1 MKIRVSVLL
10 GISVFALA
18 HTLMFAADVDSELAA
33 KIERA
38 KANPTRLHLGGFA
51 LSMYY
56 QGFSDKVFDYEKK
69 PANHHHVGPDIPSDE
84 DLKTKVKIRDAAKAF
99 EYAKKYYS
107 AQETMTYEVANMANI
122 YLQGIGTEKN
132 IPKTL
137 EILRTFIPGDFRW
150 YEPPNFKFDGFRFAT
165 PLVAYLYHHG
175 IGVEKDLQKRD
186 TILDEHALELA
197 WRNFY
202 CGYLVPQDYDLAIYC
217 LERRSDFWAADELV
231 KIYSGEYLPEHKDE
245 AKANYWRPISQSR
258 RAEFIKKE
266 EEKLSNLIKEY
277 EADPES
283 SYKTLFILYG
293 TKVFDMS
300 LKFVFD
306 HVEIRN
312 EHYNWEKSLY
322 YLDYMEKQKSEELH
336 RVAEILEDYRKYGR
350 GRYSDEPNYKIKDK
364 DFLAFLEEKQIYY
377 KRLAEEKDAQKK
389 VKEAQIR
396 EVQKQALAFMW
407 RELMNSSFKTDIVE
421 KFHSLKNGLFP
432 ADVDSDIFAVEN
444 FTHDKFEDAPNDI
457 NAINKHIERRLPAEE
472 KLKYYKAPLEYME
485 NIAQSDWQRAL
496 ELSMYYQGWK
506 PNTIFYRFDL
516 EMRHNSYFEIPT
528 TDDMRFKE
536 RKVRDKQ
543 KALEWAE
550 KSFELGNIRFK
561 AAQDTTDWKFW
572 RYMDVHI
579 LNLLYRYDESD
590 LADKKEKISKLMEY
604 IYANGLYI
612 PFSREIDYYR
622 SGKGVRFDEEGMIK
636 PGDKRIYT
644 SNWRNYYCGFFR
656 PKNKSYAL
664 QVLNSY
670 SKGSGVYSSEN
681 AYQNYFSLLKISSG
695 FYDEDDYAPLE
706 AKKYAAKAREF
717 KEATIRWEL
726 DNLSAEPSVFSYY
739 VFPFMK
745 YSIKY
750 FRPNHF
756 FLRDTMVFENPYYNK
771 AKALE
776 ELKNILSSYKPVR
789 HYDDIKQFITEAPIR
804 GITEEDYDE
813 FMSEIRKNKYL
824 VDVYN
829 NSEEFARELF
839 GGRIPNPKDYE

>member
-1 MKIRVSVLL
+1 MLL
-10 GISVFALA
+10 SIFL
-18 HTLMFAADVDSELAA
+18 FAAAHSSLFATDADSELAA

-38 KANPTRLHLGGFA
+38 KANPTRSYLGGYI

-56 QGFSDKVFDYEKK
+56 QGFSKRIFDYWAK
-69 PANHHHVGPDIPSDE
+69 PAKHHHVGADIPSDE

-132 IPKTL
+132 IQKVL
-137 EILRTFIPGDFRW
+137 EILRTKTPEDFRRF
-150 YEPPNFKFDGFRFAT
+150 ETQNFEFDGFRFAT

-175 IGVEKDLQKRD
+175 IGVGKDFEKRD
-186 TILDEHALELA
+186 AILNEHALELA

-202 CGYLVPQDYDLAIYC
+202 CGYLVPQDYELAIYC

-245 AKANYWRPISQSR
+245 AKANYWRPIFQSR
-258 RAEFIKKE
+258 RAEFVKKE

-283 SYKTLFILYG
+283 SYKSLFILYG

-322 YLDYMEKQKSEELH
+322 YFDYIEKKESEQL
-336 RVAEILEDYRKYGR
+336 YRIANMLNAYRIYGL
-350 GRYSDEPNYKIKDK
+350 GRSWGEPNYKIKDK
-364 DFLAFLEEKQIYY
+364 DFLVFLEEKQIHY
-377 KRLAEEKDAQKK
+377 KKLAEEKDAQKK
-389 VKEAQIR
+389 GEDAQVKD
-396 EVQKQALAFMW
+396 VQKQALDFIW
-407 RELMNSSFKTDIVE
+407 QELVNSSFKTDIVE
-421 KFHSLKNGLFP
+421 KFHFLKNGLFP

-516 EMRHNSYFEIPT
+516 ELVYNSYFEIPT

-550 KSFELGNIRFK
+550 KSFELGSIRFK
-561 AAQDTTDWKFW
+561 AAQDTADWKFW
-572 RYMDVHI
+572 KYMNVHI

-590 LADKKEKISKLMEY
+590 LADKKEKISKLIEY
-604 IYANGLYI
+604 IKINKLYTPFNEELYFYAR
-612 PFSREIDYYR
+612 SKEI
-622 SGKGVRFDEEGMIK
+622 RFDEIVVDN
-636 PGDKRIYT
+636 PYARRFSDQ
-644 SNWRNYYCGFFR
+644 SWRNYYCGFFR
-656 PKNKSYAL
+656 PKNKAFAL
-664 QVLNSY
+664 QILKARPEKFTKY
-670 SKGSGVYSSEN
+670 
-681 AYQNYFSLLKISSG
+681 AYKAYFSLLKISSG
-695 FYDEDDYAPLE
+695 FYDEDDYAPIE
-706 AKKYAAKAREF
+706 AKNYAAKTKEF
-717 KEATIRWEL
+717 KAAAIKKEL
-726 DNLSAEPSVFSYY
+726 DNLSAKPSNFSDY
-739 VFPFMK
+739 VFPLTK
-745 YSIKY
+745 YSIRY
-750 FRPNHF
+750 FRQCYYF
-756 FLRDTMVFENPYYNK
+756 FRYELIFENPYYDK
-771 AKALE
+771 AKAQE
-776 ELKNILSSYKPVR
+776 ELKNILADCDSVLSI
-789 HYDDIKQFITEAPIR
+789 DAIKQFILEAPAY
-804 GITEEDYDE
+804 GITEEDYNE
-813 FMSEIRKNKYL
+813 FISEIRKNKRFKDRYL
-824 VDVYN
+824 
-829 NSEEFARELF
+829 NSEESARELF